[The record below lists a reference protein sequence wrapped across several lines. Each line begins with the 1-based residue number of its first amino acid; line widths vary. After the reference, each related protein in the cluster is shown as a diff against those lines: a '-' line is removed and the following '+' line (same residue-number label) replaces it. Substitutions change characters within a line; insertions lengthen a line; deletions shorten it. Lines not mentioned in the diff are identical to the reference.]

1 MRCFSLCLQSN
12 SGGAARLRASFK
24 INRKA
29 NGIGE
34 MIQQWRRSRPRS
46 TNLEYPTRFVLLNY
60 FGWTNQTQFHR
71 KSISFHIFLTLCL
84 LHHHWTRK
92 SNFNKIVRAS
102 KCTRKNQDWFLVKI
116 KSLRESKNDKFG
128 WRCIIV
134 TSVVIATLETF
145 RNNRPSIII
154 VSNIDSFLPWTKNRL
169 KREREKE
176 KTESNL
182 LFSCSNQEQ
191 LAEFFIS
198 SSSSSSSPGSISPG
212 NKKPPFL
219 YYPLRYQDVVTAIP
233 ITRDTTIPPP
243 PDVNSKRERKTIHDT
258 SKRFRDAVRERVSRC
273 WRREIDTADMD
284 TRIFIP
290 RYCQMFAFYCGHYTL
305 FTLWFRP
312 IEEKI
317 SLFEKYSSTRMIYI
331 SLSLILRRE
340 QEEINLFNSKK
351 GEI

>member
-1 MRCFSLCLQSN
+1 
-12 SGGAARLRASFK
+12 
-24 INRKA
+24 
-29 NGIGE
+29 

-128 WRCIIV
+128 WRCITV

-169 KREREKE
+169 KRERKNRIQSPIQLF
-176 KTESNL
+176 ESRTARGILHLFL
-182 LFSCSNQEQ
+182 L
-191 LAEFFIS
+191 LLPRIDL
-198 SSSSSSSPGSISPG
+198 PG

-312 IEEKI
+312 IEQKI

>member
-1 MRCFSLCLQSN
+1 MNESN
-12 SGGAARLRASFK
+12 AIPSK
-24 INRKA
+24 
-29 NGIGE
+29 
-34 MIQQWRRSRPRS
+34 
-46 TNLEYPTRFVLLNY
+46 
-60 FGWTNQTQFHR
+60 R
-71 KSISFHIFLTLCL
+71 KSISFYIFLTLCL

-134 TSVVIATLETF
+134 TSVETF

-243 PDVNSKRERKTIHDT
+243 PSRKLKEREKDHPRHVEAISRRRARACFSTLE
-258 SKRFRDAVRERVSRC
+258 ERNRHCGYGYTDFYPPLLPNVCFLLRSLHALYSLIPSD
-273 WRREIDTADMD
+273 RRED
-284 TRIFIP
+284 IFI
-290 RYCQMFAFYCGHYTL
+290 R
-305 FTLWFRP
+305 
-312 IEEKI
+312 KI
-317 SLFEKYSSTRMIYI
+317 FFHTHDIYFSISYS
-331 SLSLILRRE
+331 
-340 QEEINLFNSKK
+340 
-351 GEI
+351 

>member
-198 SSSSSSSPGSISPG
+198 SSFSFPGSISRETK
-212 NKKPPFL
+212 NHPFSITL
-219 YYPLRYQDVVTAIP
+219 YDI
-233 ITRDTTIPPP
+233 
-243 PDVNSKRERKTIHDT
+243 KT
-258 SKRFRDAVRERVSRC
+258 S
-273 WRREIDTADMD
+273 
-284 TRIFIP
+284 
-290 RYCQMFAFYCGHYTL
+290 
-305 FTLWFRP
+305 
-312 IEEKI
+312 
-317 SLFEKYSSTRMIYI
+317 
-331 SLSLILRRE
+331 
-340 QEEINLFNSKK
+340 
-351 GEI
+351 

>member
-34 MIQQWRRSRPRS
+34 MIQHWRRSRPRS

-169 KREREKE
+169 KRERKNRIQSPIQLFESRTARGILHLFLLLLLLPRIDLPGKQKTTLSLLPFTISRRRNRNSNHQRHHHPPSPRRKLKEREKDHPRHVE
-176 KTESNL
+176 AISRRRARACFSMLEERNRHCGYGYTDFYPPLLPNVCFLLRSLHALYSLIPSDRTE
-182 LFSCSNQEQ
+182 
-191 LAEFFIS
+191 
-198 SSSSSSSPGSISPG
+198 
-212 NKKPPFL
+212 
-219 YYPLRYQDVVTAIP
+219 D
-233 ITRDTTIPPP
+233 
-243 PDVNSKRERKTIHDT
+243 
-258 SKRFRDAVRERVSRC
+258 
-273 WRREIDTADMD
+273 
-284 TRIFIP
+284 IFI
-290 RYCQMFAFYCGHYTL
+290 R
-305 FTLWFRP
+305 
-312 IEEKI
+312 KI
-317 SLFEKYSSTRMIYI
+317 FFHAHDIYF
-331 SLSLILRRE
+331 SLSYP
-340 QEEINLFNSKK
+340 
-351 GEI
+351 